1 MSDLASFAVLLIVG
15 SNVARSP
22 IMIMD
27 WTSAEDHRAPEIS
40 PQELSSP
47 DGTLHSL
54 ERSFRK
60 RWNSNSKLSV
70 PNFNVEITLQGKH
83 EAIAFSPAVTFLCTA
98 PNKDLFNVRKSF
110 GKIEIQ
116 LSYLKSSLPKL
127 IVALPNAK
135 M

>member
-47 DGTLHSL
+47 DGTFHSL
-54 ERSFRK
+54 ERSFGK
-60 RWNSNSKLSV
+60 RWNSNAKLSV
-70 PNFNVEITLQGKH
+70 PNFNVEIICKEKMRQSLFHRLSHFFARPQTK
-83 EAIAFSPAVTFLCTA
+83 IFSMSENLSERLKF
-98 PNKDLFNVRKSF
+98 SF
-110 GKIEIQ
+110 II
-116 LSYLKSSLPKL
+116 
-127 IVALPNAK
+127 
-135 M
+135 